1 MKSKND
7 LSESFVKA
15 NYKDELKRI
24 VNNDR
29 RIKEIVNSMNNY
41 DYYLQK
47 NNFIENSI
55 FSITEV
61 NKLKEILEIIKKN
74 TIVRKHFRGK
84 IIRIENGMFSYITWV
99 ESERFAE
106 LCRKEESINNTQKG
120 DLLRKIDLN
129 IDDNLKD
136 SDGGAFLKID
146 IENMDDRFLD
156 RFIVWCRR
164 KNYKE
169 NTIKGF
175 ISSINM
181 VEKMLRRHNILVSLW
196 KCNNIQ
202 TLEEI
207 RKELINFDDFG
218 KNAQA
223 NYIYALQTYLR
234 FHNEQNKREVCEN
247 EHQTLTQADLMSKE
261 KTVESIQK
269 KEDVIGKYKYKRNYE
284 SMLVEKILREYPEL
298 GLYVG
303 QIAEKTNLNKECI
316 KKILENA
323 KWCKKAGN
331 RYYYIEYEEDWKD
344 ILFDEIE
351 ESLDEK
357 TEYDIEK
364 EEKYEVN
371 MINEMISDPEKFVK
385 NRIKEK
391 VENTKNGGI

>member
-15 NYKDELKRI
+15 NFKDELKRI

-164 KNYKE
+164 ENYKE

-331 RYYYIEYEEDWKD
+331 RYYYIGYEEDWKD